1 MIGETVSHY
10 EILEKL
16 GSPCEI
22 VENNIISKC
31 EFGFSISQGEAR
43 LLKTCPKMLL
53 GGNNV

>member
-1 MIGETVSHY
+1 MIGKTISHY

-16 GSPCEI
+16 SSSYEI

-43 LLKTCPKMLL
+43 LLKTCT
-53 GGNNV
+53 NNTIWR